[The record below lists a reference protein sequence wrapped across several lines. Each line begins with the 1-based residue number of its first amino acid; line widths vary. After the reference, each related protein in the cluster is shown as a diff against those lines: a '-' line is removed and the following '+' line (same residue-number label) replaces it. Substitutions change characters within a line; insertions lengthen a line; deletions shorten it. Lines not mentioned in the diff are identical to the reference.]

1 MIHFNIFKIESFHSV
16 AQNRLDECFSRV
28 GSSENFSKKLS
39 LIFHN
44 LKG

>member
-16 AQNRLDECFSRV
+16 TQNRLDECFSRV
-28 GSSENFSKKLS
+28 GSSEDFSKKLS